1 MFEDAQDIA
10 GFFSDFA
17 IDVTLFPGM
26 GNQKTIP
33 GIFDAESI
41 GITLAG
47 GLEVTESQPQLTVLD
62 RDVVELTQGALLKVA
77 NRNYTVADLRPDGT
91 GITLIRLNNRS

>member
-47 GLEVTESQPQLTVLD
+47 GLEVTESQPQLHRGRFKARWHGHHHYST
-62 RDVVELTQGALLKVA
+62 
-77 NRNYTVADLRPDGT
+77 
-91 GITLIRLNNRS
+91 

>member
-1 MFEDAQDIA
+1 MFESSGDQA
-10 GFFSDFA
+10 GYLTDFA
-17 IDVTLFPGM
+17 IDVTLFPGT
-26 GNQKTIP
+26 GNQKTIK

-62 RDVVELTQGALLKVA
+62 RDVAELTQGALLKVA